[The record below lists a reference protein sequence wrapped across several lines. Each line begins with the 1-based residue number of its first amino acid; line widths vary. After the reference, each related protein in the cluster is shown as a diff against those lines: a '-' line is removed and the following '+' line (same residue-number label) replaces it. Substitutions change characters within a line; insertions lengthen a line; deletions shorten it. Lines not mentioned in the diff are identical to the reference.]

1 MGPFFQF
8 VRKAALL
15 AAYAC
20 VIATGFIF
28 GVPRWQK
35 MNQYQKKHASLLE
48 TVELRQEEIRLL
60 KRNQE
65 RMGFDK
71 PFVED
76 VLRGNRRIYPGE
88 IVYFILDAE
97 ES

>member
-1 MGPFFQF
+1 MGSFFLV

-15 AAYAC
+15 AAYIC
-20 VIATGFIF
+20 VIATGFFF
-28 GVPRWQK
+28 GVPRWHK
-35 MNQYQKKHASLLE
+35 MNLMEKKHTALLE
-48 TVELRQEEIRLL
+48 TIEQRQQEIRVL

-76 VLRGNRRIYPGE
+76 ILRGNRRIYPGE
-88 IVYFILDAE
+88 IVFFIEDSE
-97 ES
+97 GT

>member
-1 MGPFFQF
+1 MGSFLIV
-8 VRKAALL
+8 VRKAAFL

-20 VIATGFIF
+20 VIATGFSFAI
-28 GVPRWQK
+28 PRWQK
-35 MNQYQKKHASLLE
+35 MNQFKKKHDSLQE
-48 TVELRQEEIRLL
+48 TIELRQQEIRVL

-76 VLRGNRRIYPGE
+76 ELRKNRRIYPGE
-88 IVYFILDAE
+88 IVYFILDSE